1 MRAFVDR
8 INGEHV
14 TLLLGDDESVPV
26 TVPLAWLKVK
36 ISEGQVLQFSIS
48 IDQESTD
55 AGKREVQ
62 KLMDSLGNE
71 P

>member
-14 TLLLGDDESVPV
+14 TLLLGNDESIPV
-26 TVPLAWLKVK
+26 TVPLSWLKIK
-36 ISEGQVLQFSIS
+36 ISEGQVLQFNVS

-55 AGKREVQ
+55 AGKRKVQ
-62 KLMDSLGNE
+62 DLMDSLGNE